1 MPIKNGAEYI
11 KSLRGRNLKVYLFGE
26 LVKEP
31 VDHPMIRPSINAV
44 AETYDLAVKD
54 PELAAAQSSISGIPV
69 NRFLH
74 IVESAQDLVNQNR
87 MQRKLGQLTGT
98 CFQRCVGMD
107 ALNSLY
113 STTFE
118 IDEKYDT
125 QYHKRL
131 IEFIRMMQRENMVI
145 GGAMTDVKGDR
156 SLSPSQQ
163 PDPDMFVHVVR
174 RDSKGIY
181 ITGAKAHQT
190 GCINSHWIMV
200 MPTMRLK
207 AEDKDYAIVGA
218 VPVDAPGIEYIY
230 GRQSCDTRSMEAE
243 GSTIDAGNA
252 MYSGQE
258 AMIIFNNVFI
268 PNHLIFMDG
277 EYDYAAM
284 LIERFTCYHRRSY
297 VCKTGLGDVLIGAA
311 AAIAD
316 YNGVAN
322 ASHIKDKLVEMTH
335 LNETI
340 FAAGIA
346 SSYMAHKTESGNWQ
360 NDDMLANVCKHNV
373 TRFPY
378 EIGRLAQDIAG
389 GLMVTMPSERDFRSL
404 HTGPILEKYLKG
416 RKGVST
422 ENRMRIL
429 RLIEN
434 MTLGRNA
441 VGYLTE
447 SMHGAGSPQAQRIQ
461 IARQMQLETKKKFA
475 KRLAQVKEGEASEMV
490 QESTD
495 YFDKIFGTKDK
506 DKKEERKEEA
516 SNFSKSLGNE
526 KNKAKNDP
534 ATSNSEEK

>member
-1 MPIKNGAEYI
+1 MPIANGAEYI
-11 KSLRGRNLKVYLFGE
+11 ESLRGRNIKVYLFGE
-26 LVKEP
+26 LIGEP

-44 AETYDLAVKD
+44 AETYDIANSE
-54 PELAAAQSSISGIPV
+54 PEIATSRSSLTGLKV

-74 IVESAQDLVNQNR
+74 VAESAEDLVNQNR
-87 MQRKLGQLTGT
+87 MQRKLGQKTGT

-107 ALNSLY
+107 AINSLY

-118 IDEKYDT
+118 IDGKYRT
-125 QYHKRL
+125 KYHERL
-131 IEFIRMMQRENMVI
+131 VDFIKEIQTENLVI

-163 PDPDMFVHVVR
+163 ADPDLFVHVIK
-174 RDSKGIY
+174 RDEKGLY
-181 ITGAKAHQT
+181 ISGAKAHQT

-200 MPTMRLK
+200 MPTMRLRQ
-207 AEDKDYAIVGA
+207 EDKEYAIVGA
-218 VPVDAPGIEYIY
+218 VPADAKGITYIY
-230 GRQSCDTRSMEAE
+230 GRQSCDTRSMEA
-243 GSTIDAGNA
+243 GDLDSGNA
-252 MYSGQE
+252 KFSGQE
-258 AMIIFNNVFI
+258 AMIIFDNVFI
-268 PNHLIFMDG
+268 PNELIFMDG
-277 EYDYAAM
+277 EVEFASM
-284 LIERFTCYHRRSY
+284 LVERFTCYHRRSY
-297 VCKTGLGDVLIGAA
+297 VCKTGLGDVLVGAA

-346 SSYMAHKTESGNWQ
+346 SSYQAHKTSAGNYQ

-389 GLMVTMPSERDFRSL
+389 GLMVTMPSERDFRSPE
-404 HTGPILEKYLKG
+404 TGPLLEKYLKG

-422 ENRMRIL
+422 ENRVRIL

-461 IARQMQLETKKKFA
+461 IARQMQLEYKKKLA
-475 KRLAQVKEGEASEMV
+475 KNLANIEEGEASELS
-490 QESTD
+490 QEQSE
-495 YFDKIFGTKDK
+495 YFDKIFGKT
-506 DKKEERKEEA
+506 
-516 SNFSKSLGNE
+516 
-526 KNKAKNDP
+526 
-534 ATSNSEEK
+534 

>member
-11 KSLRGRNLKVYLFGE
+11 QSLRGRNLKVYLFGNI
-26 LVKEP
+26 VKEP

-44 AETYDLAVKD
+44 AETYDIAND
-54 PELAAAQSSISGIPV
+54 GSDIASAQSSLTGMKV

-74 IVESAQDLVNQNR
+74 IAENSMDLVNQNK
-87 MQRKLGQLTGT
+87 MQRKLGQITAT

-118 IDEKYDT
+118 IDSKHGT
-125 QYHKRL
+125 VYHKRL
-131 IEFIRMMQRENMVI
+131 IEYIKKIQQENQVI

-163 PDPDMFVHVVR
+163 EDPDMFVHVVK
-174 RDSKGIY
+174 RDENGVY
-181 ITGAKAHQT
+181 ISGAKAHQT
-190 GCINSHWIMV
+190 GCINSHWIIV
-200 MPTMRLK
+200 MPTMRLRE
-207 AEDKDYAIVGA
+207 EDKDYAIVGA
-218 VPVDAPGIEYIY
+218 VPADAKGITYIY
-230 GRQSCDTRSMEAE
+230 GRQSCDTRSME
-243 GSTIDAGNA
+243 GGDLDAGNA
-252 MYSGQE
+252 KFSGQE
-258 AMIIFNNVFI
+258 AMIIFDNVFI
-268 PNHLIFMDG
+268 PNELIFMHG
-277 EYDYAAM
+277 EVEFASM

-297 VCKTGLGDVLIGAA
+297 VCKTGLGDVLIGAS

-316 YNGVAN
+316 YNGIAN

-346 SSYMAHKTESGNWQ
+346 SSYQSHRTASGNYQ

-378 EIGRLAQDIAG
+378 EISRLAQDIAG
-389 GLMVTMPSERDFRSL
+389 GLMVTMPSEKDFRS
-404 HTGPILEKYLKG
+404 HETGPLLEKYLKG

-422 ENRMRIL
+422 ENRVRVL

-461 IARQMQLETKKKFA
+461 IARQMQLEYKKKLA
-475 KRLAQVKEGEASEMV
+475 KNLANVAEGEANELNREQSEYFDRIFDKKPHNER
-490 QESTD
+490 QES
-495 YFDKIFGTKDK
+495 
-506 DKKEERKEEA
+506 
-516 SNFSKSLGNE
+516 
-526 KNKAKNDP
+526 
-534 ATSNSEEK
+534 